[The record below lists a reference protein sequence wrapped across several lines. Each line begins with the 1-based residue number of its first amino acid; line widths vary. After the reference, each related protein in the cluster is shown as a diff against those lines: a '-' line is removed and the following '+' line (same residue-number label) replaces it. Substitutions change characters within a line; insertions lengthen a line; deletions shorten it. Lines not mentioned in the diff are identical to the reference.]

1 MLLAMNATLPPPRRL
16 GLWAALS
23 LFVLSFALLA
33 SLSAG
38 VADAQSPTATPTG
51 ARSSITRPTSTPDT
65 RAPAVQTMAA
75 FRNSAAATIDAR
87 PTATPGPSRITLSGK
102 PHFIDFYAAW
112 CAPCISMKPAIKRIE
127 QKYAEEVTFWEIDID
142 NIGST
147 RLVRQYRVQF
157 IPYLVLLDADGKVFE
172 ILEGEQSERQL
183 DAAIQRL
190 LRARSS

>member
-1 MLLAMNATLPPPRRL
+1 M
-16 GLWAALS
+16 
-23 LFVLSFALLA
+23 SFALLA
-33 SLSAG
+33 SIGAG
-38 VADAQSPTATPTG
+38 VAGADSPTPTATG
-51 ARSSITRPTSTPDT
+51 ARSSISRPTSTPDT
-65 RAPAVQTMAA
+65 RAPAVQTMDA
-75 FRNSAAATIDAR
+75 FRNSAAATIEAR

-102 PHFIDFYAAW
+102 PHFIDFYATW
-112 CAPCISMKPAIKRIE
+112 CGPCISMKPALKRIE
-127 QKYAEEVTFWEIDID
+127 QKYGEQVTFWEIDID

-147 RLVRQYRVQF
+147 RLVRQYRVLF